1 VTTFL
6 LAALAWLTLAIP
18 VAWLFGRIAQL
29 NTCPRCGDEA
39 RQLPTAGAPRLSVV
53 HRPVAQCGG
62 VHATSDAAAGCQTLP
77 VPGSGVV
84 PELHLV
90 N

>member
-1 VTTFL
+1 MITAL
-6 LAALAWLTLAIP
+6 LFTLAWLTLAIP
-18 VAWLFGRIAQL
+18 VAFLFGRIARL

-62 VHATSDAAAGCQTLP
+62 VHATCGPTVCAHPSERG
-77 VPGSGVV
+77 GRVV
-84 PELHLV
+84 PDLHLV